1 MKVGHCNG
9 CVNPMDTHFVLLIG
23 DLDTYFTA
31 NLFIFKRLESV
42 CVLDRNW
49 MMMTTMRTYLYH
61 WSTVWSWMSTGL
73 I

>member
-1 MKVGHCNG
+1 VDP
-9 CVNPMDTHFVLLIG
+9 VDTDLVMLIG

-31 NLFIFKRLESV
+31 NLFIFNRLESV
-42 CVLDRNW
+42 CVCGILDRNW
-49 MMMTTMRTYLYH
+49 MMRMRMRRMRKTYLYH